1 MARFSVDGSLN
12 PNKGESRM
20 KKIQILGTGCAKCK
34 ELAANAKEAAVVLG
48 EDVEIEKV
56 TELTEIMKFGCM
68 TTPGLAI
75 DGSLVSQ
82 GKLLKPDQIIKMLRP
97 ISNE

>member
-1 MARFSVDGSLN
+1 
-12 PNKGESRM
+12 M
-20 KKIQILGTGCAKCK
+20 KKIQILGTGCAKCN

-56 TELTEIMKFGCM
+56 TDLNKIMTFGCM

-75 DGSLVSQ
+75 NGRLVSQ
-82 GKLLKPDQIIKMLRP
+82 GKLLKPDQIMKLLRP
-97 ISNE
+97 IYVE

>member
-1 MARFSVDGSLN
+1 
-12 PNKGESRM
+12 M
-20 KKIQILGTGCAKCK
+20 KKIQILGTGCTKCN

-56 TELTEIMKFGCM
+56 TKLNEIITFGCM

-75 DGSLVSQ
+75 NGQLVSQ
-82 GKLLKPDQIIKMLRP
+82 GKLLKPDQIMKLLRP
-97 ISNE
+97 VRQE